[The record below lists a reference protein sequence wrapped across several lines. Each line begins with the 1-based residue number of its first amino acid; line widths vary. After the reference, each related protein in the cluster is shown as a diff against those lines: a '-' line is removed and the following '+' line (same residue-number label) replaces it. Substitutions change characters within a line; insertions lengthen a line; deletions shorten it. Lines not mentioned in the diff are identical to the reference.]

1 MSTRERI
8 TRGMAAGL
16 WRALVV
22 MLLTLVAVVGGVA
35 TTQLWPVHMETGYF
49 TADVAVEPRLDSTI
63 QVPTVIGDVVMTFE
77 GPLPAPG
84 LTAQVQVRD
93 EVTDLIRSGRLDATS
108 LQPSQEELREAI
120 DTGVREVAWK
130 FAAGA
135 LVTSLLVL
143 LAYGVSRP
151 RHAGHVVAAAA
162 GATVLALALPGA
174 SAYLTYRTGKV
185 AEFRAT
191 SMLSLVQTNAGILDS
206 LASKAD
212 QGAVYVTNLLALSD
226 ALREEF
232 TPEGVEAPVAA
243 RFLLVSDIHG
253 MDQYPLMRQ
262 IVATERIDAVVDSGD
277 LVNFGRVREGELTG
291 IFAGIESLGVP
302 YVFVR
307 GNHDAVSATDEAL
320 LQRLAQ
326 IPNVVLLEPTDGEY
340 LRVDVHGVSVSGF
353 NDVRFFNQRSD
364 DFGGEQLEA
373 AAQFREATD
382 GLEPTDLVVTH
393 QPFAAHRVRAGTL
406 TVNGHMHAPAL
417 DGQHLQ
423 VGSFTGG
430 GLVNQFRLP
439 PLTEEAREAAEE
451 DPETAGE
458 LVSQPYSFDILTV
471 GQDCSV
477 VSLTRYSYR
486 NLVSGRPQFDDV
498 RLVNGRTLQ
507 PDPPPGRTCGPELGV
522 VTGPVGEFVPA
533 EGRPADEGDGEVDD
547 GEVDD
552 GAVVTGAVDDGA
564 GDGPGD
570 GPGDAAVTGAMDD
583 AVGDAAVTGA
593 VDDAVTTAP

>member
-35 TTQLWPVHMETGYF
+35 TTQLWPVHVETEYF
-49 TADVAVEPRLDSTI
+49 TADVSVEPRLDSTI
-63 QVPTVIGDVVMTFE
+63 QVPTVVGDVVMSFD

-84 LTAQVQVRD
+84 LTGQVQVRD
-93 EVTDLIRSGRLDATS
+93 RVTDLIRSGRLTTEN
-108 LQPSQEELREAI
+108 LQPSQEELRTAI

-143 LAYGVSRP
+143 LTYAVSRP

-185 AEFRAT
+185 AEFRTT
-191 SMLSLVQTNAGILDS
+191 SVLSLVQTNAGILDS
-206 LASKAD
+206 LSSKAD

-226 ALREEF
+226 ALRQEF
-232 TPEGVEAPVAA
+232 TPETVDQPAAA

-253 MDQYPLMRQ
+253 MDQYPLLRQ
-262 IVATERIDAVVDSGD
+262 IVATERIDAVIDTGD
-277 LVNFGRVREGELTG
+277 LVNFGQAREGELTG
-291 IFAGIESLGVP
+291 IYEGIESLGVP
-302 YVFVR
+302 YIFVR
-307 GNHDAVSATDEAL
+307 GNHDAVSATDEGL
-320 LQRLAQ
+320 LRRMAQ
-326 IPNVVLLEPTDGEY
+326 VPNVVLLEPTDGEY
-340 LRVDVHGVSVSGF
+340 VRTDVHGVSVSGF

-364 DFGGEQLEA
+364 DFAGEQAEA
-373 AAQFREATD
+373 AQQFREATD
-382 GLEPTDLVVTH
+382 GLAPTDLVVTH
-393 QPFAAHRVRAGTL
+393 QPYAAQRVDAGALTL
-406 TVNGHMHAPAL
+406 NGHMHVPAI

-423 VGSFTGG
+423 VGSLTGG

-439 PLTEEAREAAEE
+439 PLTEQAQEAAEE

-458 LVSQPYSFDILTV
+458 LLSQPYSFDILTV

-477 VSLTRYSYR
+477 VSLARYSYR

-507 PDPPPGRTCGPELGV
+507 PDPPQGRSCGAELGV
-522 VTGPVGEFVPA
+522 VTGPVDEFVPA
-533 EGRPADEGDGEVDD
+533 EVEPVEVSDPGDDDAATAGPDGVEVTT
-547 GEVDD
+547 GPD
-552 GAVVTGAVDDGA
+552 GAEVTA
-564 GDGPGD
+564 GPDLAG
-570 GPGDAAVTGAMDD
+570 
-583 AVGDAAVTGA
+583 
-593 VDDAVTTAP
+593 VTTAPDDDATTSEPEDATAP